1 MCLEGRCSA
10 LFAARQECG
19 AFLIIWIRFGCT
31 LHKSASVFSGRRV
44 REAEST
50 GILARKILN
59 IVFEFV
65 TIIVEHDRRLL
76 CSLEVLE
83 MKGYFSKSMTVF
95 VMVFVVLSGCGTRTV
110 EVTQVRPEESC
121 SSAASE
127 EDFYFPDESADSGN
141 EAPDL
146 IKVFVCGAVEQ
157 PGVYSVPAGSRLFEA
172 IGLAGGMRADA
183 DPDYLNQARVL
194 TDGEQIRVPTRA
206 ETEGMEA
213 PPAQAASVGG
223 GNSDGKVNIN
233 TADIEELQTLSG
245 IGEARAKAIISY
257 RETNGAF
264 ERIEEIM
271 NVSGIKTAL
280 FNTIKDDIT
289 VS

>member
-1 MCLEGRCSA
+1 
-10 LFAARQECG
+10 
-19 AFLIIWIRFGCT
+19 
-31 LHKSASVFSGRRV
+31 
-44 REAEST
+44 
-50 GILARKILN
+50 
-59 IVFEFV
+59 
-65 TIIVEHDRRLL
+65 
-76 CSLEVLE
+76 

-121 SSAASE
+121 SS
-127 EDFYFPDESADSGN
+127 
-141 EAPDL
+141 L

-206 ETEGMEA
+206 ETEGMET
-213 PPAQAASVGG
+213 PPAQTSAVGG
-223 GNSDGKVNIN
+223 GSSDGKVNIN

-245 IGEARAKAIISY
+245 IGETRAKAIISY

>member
-1 MCLEGRCSA
+1 
-10 LFAARQECG
+10 
-19 AFLIIWIRFGCT
+19 
-31 LHKSASVFSGRRV
+31 
-44 REAEST
+44 
-50 GILARKILN
+50 
-59 IVFEFV
+59 
-65 TIIVEHDRRLL
+65 
-76 CSLEVLE
+76 
-83 MKGYFSKSMTVF
+83 MKGYFLKSMTVF
-95 VMVFVVLSGCGTRTV
+95 VMVFVLLSGCGVRTA
-110 EVTQVRPEESC
+110 ELVRISSDEADSSEAHDES
-121 SSAASE
+121 
-127 EDFYFPDESADSGN
+127 FYFPKESADPGST
-141 EAPDL
+141 ESDAPEL
-146 IKVFVCGAVEQ
+146 IKVFVCGAVLHA
-157 PGVYSVPAGSRLFEA
+157 GVYSVPAGSRLFEA

-206 ETEGMEA
+206 ETEGMET
-213 PPAQAASVGG
+213 PPAQTSAVGG
-223 GNSDGKVNIN
+223 GSSDGKVNIN

-245 IGEARAKAIISY
+245 IGETRAKAIISY

>member
-1 MCLEGRCSA
+1 MLNA
-10 LFAARQECG
+10 TAPF
-19 AFLIIWIRFGCT
+19 
-31 LHKSASVFSGRRV
+31 FSGRKV
-44 REAEST
+44 REVESP
-50 GILARKILN
+50 GILARKFLN

-65 TIIVEHDRRLL
+65 TIIIEHDRRLL

-127 EDFYFPDESADSGN
+127 EDFYFPDESADSGS
-141 EAPDL
+141 EASDL

-206 ETEGMEA
+206 ETEGMET
-213 PPAQAASVGG
+213 PPAQTSAVGG
-223 GNSDGKVNIN
+223 GSSDGKVNIN

-245 IGEARAKAIISY
+245 IGETRAKAIISY

-264 ERIEEIM
+264 ERIEDIM

-289 VS
+289 VG